1 MKAELISTVFLSEK
15 RKKALLML
23 TDGPA
28 TIDEI
33 KNSLT
38 GTASAIM
45 AQIKI
50 LIEQNLIE
58 QKDEKYQLTHTGKI
72 ILKKIK
78 PLVET
83 LNVLEGNKGYWDSR
97 DLSAVPDD
105 LLYRIGDLG
114 EVTVL
119 EPDLNHLFEPPREL
133 SDSLKQSDMIQSIY
147 TYFCP
152 ACPADYSELATN
164 GTEFE
169 LIITKSVHKR
179 FEEDYKPHYDAMMES
194 ENSNIYVCE
203 DDILKI
209 GALSVTDELI
219 NIADRSMLSDPIIR
233 LLMNDR
239 STKVRRTS
247 KRGNSFFGFASQFK
261 W

>member
-15 RKKALLML
+15 RKKTLLML

-50 LIEQNLIE
+50 LIEQGLIE
-58 QKDEKYQLTHTGKI
+58 HKADMYQLTHTGKI

-83 LNVLEGNKGYWDSR
+83 LNVLEGNKGYWGSR

-105 LLYRIGDLG
+105 LLYNIGDLG

-119 EPDLNHLFEPPREL
+119 EPDINHLFEPPEEL
-133 SDSLKQSDMIQSIY
+133 SDSLKKSEAIQSLY
-147 TYFCP
+147 TFFCP
-152 ACPADYSELATN
+152 ACPADYSELAKM
-164 GTEFE
+164 GTAFE
-169 LIITKSVHKR
+169 LIITRSVHKR
-179 FEEDYKPHYDAMMES
+179 FEDDYRVHYDAIMES
-194 ENSNIYVCE
+194 ESANVYLCE
-203 DDILKI
+203 DDTLKI
-209 GALSVTDELI
+209 GALSITDDLVHMVFFTKEGTWDHKKAI
-219 NIADRSMLSDPIIR
+219 SFDDTARRWGSDLFEVYKKDAVKI
-233 LLMNDR
+233 
-239 STKVRRTS
+239 K
-247 KRGNSFFGFASQFK
+247 
-261 W
+261 

>member
-50 LIEQNLIE
+50 LIEQGLIE

-152 ACPADYSELATN
+152 ACPADYSELATK

-169 LIITKSVHKR
+169 LLITKSVYKR
-179 FEEDYKPHYDAMMES
+179 FEEDYKSHCDAMMEA

-209 GALSVTDELI
+209 GALSVTDDLI
-219 NIADRSMLSDPIIR
+219 HIVFFTKEGTWDHKKAISFDDSARQWCSDLFEVYKKSAEKI
-233 LLMNDR
+233 
-239 STKVRRTS
+239 K
-247 KRGNSFFGFASQFK
+247 
-261 W
+261 